1 MNSYWRASST
11 PFFQIIPYSKSPQLS
26 LPTAIPY
33 SRRMAPKIGLI
44 ICSQR
49 TPRAGLQIGNS
60 ILNDLQGTDTVRM
73 KAIALSLI
81 DLQQWNLPMYDEPGI
96 PSQIHSSNQ
105 YLHPHTR
112 RWSEEIASYSAF
124 VFVTPQ
130 YNWGYPASI
139 KNAID
144 YLYNEWKGKPAMIV
158 SYGGHGGGKAAEQL
172 KQVLHGVRMRP
183 VERTVGLTF
192 PSKETLMSAAEG
204 REIDLSFWERER
216 REVVEVFDELVAL
229 LNQA

>member
-1 MNSYWRASST
+1 
-11 PFFQIIPYSKSPQLS
+11 
-26 LPTAIPY
+26 
-33 SRRMAPKIGLI
+33 MALKIGVI

-49 TPRAGLQIGNS
+49 TPRAGLQIGTS
-60 ILNDLQGTDTVRM
+60 ILNDLQATESVRA
-73 KAIALSLI
+73 KDISLSLI
-81 DLQQWNLPMYDEPGI
+81 DLEEWDLPMYNEPGI
-96 PSQIHSSNQ
+96 PSQIHSADQ
-105 YLHPHTR
+105 YVHPHTR

-144 YLYNEWKGKPAMIV
+144 YLYHEWKGKPAMIV

-172 KQVLHGVRMRP
+172 KQVLQGVRMRP

-192 PSKETLMSAAEG
+192 PSKESLMMAAEG
-204 REIDLSFWERER
+204 RELDLSFWEKER
-216 REVVEVFDELVAL
+216 KKVVGVFVDMVELL
-229 LNQA
+229 EHL

>member
-1 MNSYWRASST
+1 
-11 PFFQIIPYSKSPQLS
+11 
-26 LPTAIPY
+26 
-33 SRRMAPKIGLI
+33 MAPKIGLI

-49 TPRAGLQIGNS
+49 TPRAGLQIGAS

-73 KAIALSLI
+73 NAIALSLI

-96 PSQIHSSNQ
+96 PSQIHSSDQ
-105 YLHPHTR
+105 YVHPHTR
-112 RWSEEIASYSAF
+112 RWSEEITSYSAF

-192 PSKETLMSAAEG
+192 PSKETLMRAAEG
-204 REIDLSFWERER
+204 REMDLSFWEKER
-216 REVVEVFDELVAL
+216 REVVEVFDEMVAL